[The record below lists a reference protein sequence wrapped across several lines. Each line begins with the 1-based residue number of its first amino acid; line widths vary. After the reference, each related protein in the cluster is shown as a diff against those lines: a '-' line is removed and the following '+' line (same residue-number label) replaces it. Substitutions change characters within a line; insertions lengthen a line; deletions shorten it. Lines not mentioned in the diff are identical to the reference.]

1 MPSPPPPPKGRNRPV
16 DQSTQEGRAT
26 SHRSRS
32 HVNVGRGGTQ
42 KRLSTNSEE
51 SAGQIGNRQ
60 IWKEGENRPINL
72 QNRED
77 EAVDKHKMQEEE
89 DEPTTER
96 ERE

>member
-1 MPSPPPPPKGRNRPV
+1 
-16 DQSTQEGRAT
+16 
-26 SHRSRS
+26 
-32 HVNVGRGGTQ
+32 
-42 KRLSTNSEE
+42 LSTNSEE